1 MNALNAEASVQ
12 RVIVLNLRTEDARIP
27 NVPGDNQRNKYIA
40 INQRLTQYDAS
51 PAYPKLQVWDWNST
65 ATSLNCGTGDDS
77 CFQADGISPRVN
89 NNPGAQA
96 YANFI
101 KFALDNT
108 PGTPTNPVDPLP
120 AGNRCLPGNG
130 AGFAPWSYVGL
141 APNYP
146 PLPPAPQTA
155 EVARFRSIDPVRL
168 LDTRVGDGDA
178 ANRMLIGGRLLRLRV
193 VGDNLPGGTV
203 VPPSAASVSLNV
215 TVAGA
220 CAVGLRRGVP
230 VRAYRAPGRL
240 QPQLPTWSDRAQ
252 RRHDPDRHPG
262 PRLPLHQ
269 RTDRPRR
276 RHQRLLRQQ
285 PQRGQRLGPRRHP
298 AGAHRR
304 HPARHELARSRQ
316 GEGQRQHLTA
326 GEPGRPRC
334 RPRGHHRRGAER
346 DIHRVGGTRLPDG
359 VPRDGC
365 WLHRPT
371 ASPRTSTTSQVRTW
385 PTTWRSACPAT
396 ARSACTP

>member
-1 MNALNAEASVQ
+1 MDALNAEAGVQ

-89 NNPGAQA
+89 NNPHAG

-120 AGNRCLPGNG
+120 AGNRCLPSNG
-130 AGFAPWSYVGL
+130 TGFAPWAYVGL

-146 PLPPAPQTA
+146 PRPPAPQTA
-155 EVARFRSIDPVRL
+155 ETAWFRSIDPVRL

-178 ANRMLIGGRLLRLRV
+178 ANRMLMRRPALRLRV

-203 VPPSAASVSLNV
+203 VPPSTASVSLNV

-220 CAVGLRRGVP
+220 CASGFVTVFPCGPTAPPVVSNLNFQPGQVVPNAVTTRVG
-230 VRAYRAPGRL
+230 
-240 QPQLPTWSDRAQ
+240 T
-252 RRHDPDRHPG
+252 
-262 PRLPLHQ
+262 
-269 RTDRPRR
+269 
-276 RHQRLLRQQ
+276 
-285 PQRGQRLGPRRHP
+285 LGHVCLYTNVQT
-298 AGAHRR
+298 
-304 HPARHELARSRQ
+304 ELVVDINGYYDS
-316 GEGQRQHLTA
+316 HLTA
-326 GEPGRPRC
+326 ADVSGHAGTPPARIVDTRPGTNSLDPGKVKVNGNTSRLVNLV
-334 RPRGHHRRGAER
+334 GLGA
-346 DIHRVGGTRLPDG
+346 
-359 VPRDGC
+359 VPGAPPVWC
-365 WLHRPT
+365 
-371 ASPRTSTTSQVRTW
+371 
-385 PTTWRSACPAT
+385 
-396 ARSACTP
+396 